1 MRFFFYNVNDNFLL
15 TADNLIAIN
24 LVETIRT
31 TQLLSTAT
39 YNPWKYKSPCLK
51 IVGIPTR

>member
-1 MRFFFYNVNDNFLL
+1 MRYFFYNVNDNFFL

-39 YNPWKYKSPCLK
+39 
-51 IVGIPTR
+51 